1 MGSSGIN
8 AGTWGELGN
17 LKHLFISDIFSDFS

>member
-1 MGSSGIN
+1 MGDSDKNI
-8 AGTWGELGN
+8 ELGN

>member
-1 MGSSGIN
+1 MGNSDKNI
-8 AGTWGELGN
+8 ELGN